1 MSFRLKSASACFG
14 PQNSDEGSGFP
25 MSMPLTQIQI
35 SDNSVWGASG
45 RPPQSNLLRPVYCV
59 LGIPIDAID
68 LTAVVEKIESAN
80 ADRTVLRISTPNLNF
95 LVSSLSD
102 AEFKQSLLDSE
113 LCPPDG
119 IPIIWIARLLGLPIK
134 ERAPGAD
141 LLERLNARGLGAHKL
156 RLFLFGGAEGIAD
169 TAAGK
174 LNAERGCLTCVGA
187 MNPGFGDIGEL
198 SQDRM
203 IDAINSSRA
212 DFLVVSLGAKKGQ
225 LWLQRNHNRLT
236 IPIRSHLG
244 AAMNFQAGT
253 IKRAPRLV
261 RAWGFEWLWRT
272 KEERYLWKRYRD
284 DGFVF
289 LRLLFTRILPLALMS
304 WRARRNIS
312 RSSFSIRKSQDDRA
326 ITLTL
331 SGSASEEHVSTA
343 VPVFEEAL
351 TDNKD
356 IVIDLSNAIQIDC
369 RFLGLLLMLRKEL
382 GDRGKELI
390 FTAVP
395 PAIGRMFYLSEL
407 SSLLSGN

>member
-187 MNPGFGDIGEL
+187 MNRG
-198 SQDRM
+198 S
-203 IDAINSSRA
+203 
-212 DFLVVSLGAKKGQ
+212 V
-225 LWLQRNHNRLT
+225 T
-236 IPIRSHLG
+236 
-244 AAMNFQAGT
+244 
-253 IKRAPRLV
+253 
-261 RAWGFEWLWRT
+261 
-272 KEERYLWKRYRD
+272 
-284 DGFVF
+284 
-289 LRLLFTRILPLALMS
+289 
-304 WRARRNIS
+304 
-312 RSSFSIRKSQDDRA
+312 
-326 ITLTL
+326 
-331 SGSASEEHVSTA
+331 SAS
-343 VPVFEEAL
+343 
-351 TDNKD
+351 
-356 IVIDLSNAIQIDC
+356 
-369 RFLGLLLMLRKEL
+369 
-382 GDRGKELI
+382 
-390 FTAVP
+390 
-395 PAIGRMFYLSEL
+395 
-407 SSLLSGN
+407 

>member
-1 MSFRLKSASACFG
+1 MTQ
-14 PQNSDEGSGFP
+14 PQTSHDR
-25 MSMPLTQIQI
+25 
-35 SDNSVWGASG
+35 VWGASHE
-45 RPPQSNLLRPVYCV
+45 PLQSNLLRSVYCV
-59 LGIPIDAID
+59 LGIPIDAIN
-68 LTAVVEKIESAN
+68 LPAVVEKIEAAA

-102 AEFKQSLLDSE
+102 AEFKQSLLDSD

-134 ERAPGAD
+134 QRAPGAD
-141 LLERLNARGLGAHKL
+141 LLERLNTRRGLGAHKL
-156 RLFLFGGAEGIAD
+156 RLFLFGGAAGIAD
-169 TAAGK
+169 IAAGK

-198 SQDRM
+198 SQDRI
-203 IDAINSSRA
+203 IDAINSSGA

-225 LWLQRNHNRLT
+225 LWLQRNRGRLT

-253 IKRAPRLV
+253 IKRAPRMV
-261 RAWGFEWLWRT
+261 RACGFEWLWRI

-289 LRLLFTRILPLALMS
+289 LRLLFTRVLPLALIS

-312 RSSFSIRKSQDDRA
+312 RSGFSIRKSQDDRT

-331 SGSASEEHVSTA
+331 SGSASEKYVSTA

-382 GDRGKELI
+382 GNRDKELI

-395 PAIGRMFYLSEL
+395 PAIGRLFYLNEL
-407 SSLLSGN
+407 SSLLSGG